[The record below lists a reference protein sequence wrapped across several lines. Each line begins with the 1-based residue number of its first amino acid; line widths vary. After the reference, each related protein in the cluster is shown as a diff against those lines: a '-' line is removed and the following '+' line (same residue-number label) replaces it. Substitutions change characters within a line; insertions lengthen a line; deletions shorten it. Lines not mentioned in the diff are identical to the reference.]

1 MEAAGPPEHPVVI
14 VLNLEGIREDTEGVV
29 VTIALAVAAAVVLA
43 WVTEAVPDRVSGP
56 PAVVVVVVVVVVE
69 CRTAIRVR

>member
-1 MEAAGPPEHPVVI
+1 VAVEAAGPPEHPVVI

-29 VTIALAVAAAVVLA
+29 VTIALAVAAVVVLA

-56 PAVVVVVVVVVVE
+56 PAVVVVVVVVE